1 MMRPTRFG
9 AIAAAALLVASACT
23 PLLDVKNNDAPD
35 VLRALATPADVKSV
49 AASSL
54 NTWYVYATTVEP
66 YLMFDVTAD
75 HATANYGNFGMRFNN
90 EEPRIPYGNSS
101 AGSDRAV
108 AETPWNGQYG
118 ALGAANDA
126 LKAFKAGV
134 KLATDAETDQYKTLA
149 MFAQA
154 SALTE
159 LGLIFDKAFVVD
171 ENSVGLPVLVK
182 YQDVITAAMTK
193 WDAVIAASLGKTYEY
208 PNSVFPLEKV
218 RLSGSTL
225 NRIANTFAARAL
237 AYSARTKAET
247 DALSWAKILGYADKG
262 ISGNG
267 GTPFDIS
274 IIGDGYVNWYADFP
288 ATINSIWGVP
298 VDVSVINMMSPNV
311 PAKFDGTKVA
321 PGAVHDA
328 RLQATSAYDDDGNY
342 ISGSA
347 DFSYEG
353 YVVGQVARG
362 IWKQSPYF
370 YGRYQYYGWNNSP
383 GAEGPQP
390 YTLAA
395 ENDLL
400 IAEAL
405 CRTGGDLARAATLIN
420 KTRVTRGH
428 LTAAAAGDGAAK
440 LLTYIAYEQDIELFS
455 TVNALYLRRRL
466 DNLQIG
472 TPRHI
477 PVPAKELETL
487 GLPIYTFGG
496 VTQNPTGK

>member
-1 MMRPTRFG
+1 MMRNTR
-9 AIAAAALLVASACT
+9 IAAAALLLLSACA

-35 VLRALATPADVKSV
+35 VLRALATPSDVKNV

-54 NTWYVYATTVEP
+54 NTWYVNATTVEP

-101 AGSDRAV
+101 SGSDRGV

-126 LKAFKAGV
+126 LRAFSAGV
-134 KLATDAETDQYKTLA
+134 KLSTDAETDQYKTLA
-149 MFAQA
+149 RFAQA
-154 SALTE
+154 AALTE
-159 LGLIFDKAFVVD
+159 LGLIFDQAFVVD
-171 ENSVGLPVLVK
+171 ETSNGIPKLSPYK
-182 YQDVITAAMTK
+182 DVITAAMTK
-193 WDAVIAASLGKTYEY
+193 WDAVIAASTGKTYEF
-208 PNSVFPLEKV
+208 PSSVFPLDKV
-218 RLSGSTL
+218 KFNGSTL
-225 NRIANTFAARAL
+225 NRIANTFAARTL

-247 DALSWAKILGYADKG
+247 DALSWSRILGYADKG
-262 ISGNG
+262 ISGNAG
-267 GTPFDIS
+267 ASFDIS

-288 ATINSIWGVP
+288 GAENSLWGVP
-298 VDVSVINMMSPNV
+298 VDVQVINMMSPNV
-311 PAKFDGTKVA
+311 PAKFTGAIVA
-321 PGAVHDA
+321 PGAVRDA
-328 RLQATSAYDDDGNY
+328 RLSATSAYDDDGLF
-342 ISGSA
+342 IPGSA
-347 DFSYEG
+347 DFSFEG

-362 IWKQSPYF
+362 IWKQSPYW
-370 YGRYQYYGWNNSP
+370 YNRYENYGWNNSP

-405 CRTGGDLARAATLIN
+405 CRTGGDLGRAATLVN
-420 KTRVTRGH
+420 KTRVGRGQ
-428 LTAAAAGDGAAK
+428 LAPATAGDGATK
-440 LLTYIAYEQDIELFS
+440 LLQYIAYEQDIELYS
-455 TVNALYLRRRL
+455 TLNGLYQRRRL
-466 DNLQIG
+466 DALQIG
-472 TPRHI
+472 TPRHL

-496 VTQNPTGK
+496 ATQNPGGK